1 MDDFIKFRNNAHS
14 RWSYRHN
21 GRVKSAIKY
30 RVNKFNIPLEY
41 FNGIKYMNELNDK
54 TIQYIKDNNID
65 KPFKMRKSYQYKQ
78 HHKTLTGDEF
88 CDKYNELKSIYL
100 EHKKQYHI

>member
-14 RWSYRHN
+14 RWSYRHY

-54 TIQYIKDNNID
+54 TIQYIKDT
-65 KPFKMRKSYQYKQ
+65 KSFNSLDYFLIQLLVLDVFVVA
-78 HHKTLTGDEF
+78 HD
-88 CDKYNELKSIYL
+88 CSYL
-100 EHKKQYHI
+100 CF